1 MSASDFRSK
10 AGAGRRAG
18 FSLRRPLLVLAR
30 SDVHFALIDLAN
42 TPPKLAEQALRIKV
56 RSLSPD
62 ADFAFCY
69 RLPKQLAATNAAE
82 VWFWNRA
89 ALAARAQAAGRTLE
103 AFVVVP
109 ESALVLPPGD
119 GVYLLD
125 CAEGGG
131 VEAQAVS
138 GGQVRRSRWFAAMP
152 SDADW
157 QAFLRDA
164 RGDTALALPTR
175 AQAVRLQTRA
185 TKYLSFGSALR
196 PASPV
201 VLWAASAAVAA
212 VGALAIGMGVF
223 QYRLGLEIERMQ
235 VEVDAGRGRNKEV
248 LNLERKVTSERAAVV
263 DIAALDPGVSQSAL
277 LAHFAQV
284 GLLSVEQGVTLN
296 EWDYRNKRLR
306 LAFDVPLDNFVLS
319 DFLRQLEKVA
329 ILSNVRLLPES
340 GPRQVVIQ
348 ADVALAAQSAL
359 KAPMVPAL
367 PKLPT
372 AQK

>member
-1 MSASDFRSK
+1 VSASDFRSK
-10 AGAGRRAG
+10 AGAGRSAG

-30 SDVHFALIDLAN
+30 SDVHFALVDLAN

-69 RLPKQLAATNAAE
+69 RLPRKLAATNSAE

-89 ALAARAQAAGRTLE
+89 ALASRAQAAGRTLE

-109 ESALVLPPGD
+109 ESALGAINED
-119 GVYLLD
+119 GIYLLS

-131 VEAQAVS
+131 YEAQAVS
-138 GGQVRRSRWFAAMP
+138 GGQLQRSRWFAAMP

-164 RGDTALALPTR
+164 RADTALALPTR
-175 AQAVRLQTRA
+175 AQPMRLQPLSINR
-185 TKYLSFGSALR
+185 LSFGSAIR

-201 VLWAASAAVAA
+201 ALWAASAVLAA

-223 QYRLGLEIERMQ
+223 QYRVAQELERMQ

-263 DIAALDPGVSQSAL
+263 DIALLDPGVSQSAL

-348 ADVALAAQSAL
+348 ADVALAAQGAL
-359 KAPMVPAL
+359 KAPPAP

-372 AQK
+372 P